1 MSLRLLLLC
10 VCLVPVAGTTSS
22 IVVAQTIEG
31 PHPLFQPDRVSE
43 ITLQFT
49 VGEWAKLQPSEDL
62 DWDIGRAF
70 GEIISDASEGKEF
83 RGGDENRPGLGGY
96 LGLNHQYGKADLVI
110 DGEPIS
116 NVGVRYKGNG
126 SFLSGRAL
134 GKYSFKID
142 FNEYQDD
149 LNFKGMK
156 KVNLQ
161 NCASDPSMLREAI
174 SYQLFREVGVSCPLT
189 GWASVAIDID
199 GRVKRSGLYSVV
211 EQVDQQFLQRAFGE
225 SEGLLVKPSAFT
237 AFPYLGETWD
247 AYESF
252 YNPKTNSS
260 PEQQRRMIEFAK
272 LIHKSDRKEFES
284 QIEEYL
290 DIDNFLSFLA
300 VNAILSNLDSF
311 LGGSQNY
318 YAYLSPETNKV
329 ILIPWDLDHSF
340 GSLEIIGTPESRLH
354 HSINQPQIGYG
365 KNRLIERMLK
375 MPEMRK
381 AYLARVEQL
390 LDSVFAEKK
399 WLDQLDEMAAVAQP
413 ALDEGAKLRM
423 NVAITVE
430 DSDRKGYSL
439 KHFVRER
446 RVSIRDQLEG
456 RSEGQTNN
464 FNEGIDPK
472 LVLRMMGWG
481 MAIAFAVFLNF
492 IAWIW
497 AIIAGFRLD
506 TKWGLLNL
514 LMYPLLPLIFGFFVS
529 RKLGRRSAVMT
540 LLCVS
545 LMIGVFVPFIQII
558 KSF

>member
-10 VCLVPVAGTTSS
+10 VCLVPVSGTTSS

-49 VGEWAKLQPSEDL
+49 EGEWGKLQPSEDI
-62 DWDIGRAF
+62 DWDIGRAL
-70 GEIISDASEGKEF
+70 GEIISDASQGKEF

-365 KNRLIERMLK
+365 KNRLIERMLN

-529 RKLGRRSAVMT
+529 RKLGWRSAVMT
-540 LLCVS
+540 LLCVL
-545 LMIGVFVPFIQII
+545 LMIGVFVPFIQTI

>member
-10 VCLVPVAGTTSS
+10 VCLVPMSGTVPS
-22 IVVAQTIEG
+22 IVVAQMIEG
-31 PHPLFQPDRVSE
+31 SHPLFQPDRVSE

-149 LNFKGMK
+149 LNFNGLK

-161 NCASDPSMLREAI
+161 NCASDPSMLREAV

-199 GRVKRSGLYSVV
+199 GRVKQSGLYLVV

-225 SEGLLVKPSAFT
+225 SDGLLVKPSAFT

-247 AYESF
+247 TYESF

-260 PEQQRRMIEFAK
+260 PEQQQRIIEFAR
-272 LIHKSDRKEFES
+272 LIHRSDRKEFEAR
-284 QIEEYL
+284 IGEYL

-300 VNAILSNLDSF
+300 VNTILSNLDSF

-329 ILIPWDLDHSF
+329 LLIPWDLDHSF
-340 GSLEIIGTPESRLH
+340 GSLDIIGTPESRLQ
-354 HSINQPQIGYG
+354 HSVKQPQIGFG
-365 KNRLIERMLK
+365 KNRLIERMLE

-381 AYLARVEQL
+381 AYLTRVEQL
-390 LDSVFAEKK
+390 LDSVFEEKK
-399 WLDQLDEMAAVAQP
+399 WIDQLDATAAVAKP
-413 ALDEGAKLRM
+413 ALDDEEKLRM
-423 NVAITVE
+423 DVAITGG
-430 DSDRKGYSL
+430 DSDGKGYSL

-456 RSEGQTNN
+456 RSEGQTND

-481 MAIAFAVFLNF
+481 MAIAVAVFLNF
-492 IAWIW
+492 VAWIW
-497 AIIAGFRLD
+497 AIIAGFRFD
-506 TKWGLLNL
+506 SKWGLLNL
-514 LMYPLLPLIFGFFVS
+514 LMYPLLPLVFGFFVS
-529 RKLGRRSAVMT
+529 RKLGWRSAVMT

-545 LMIGVFVPFIQII
+545 LMVGVFVPFIQTIR
-558 KSF
+558 SF

>member
-1 MSLRLLLLC
+1 MAG
-10 VCLVPVAGTTSS
+10 LVPSV
-22 IVVAQTIEG
+22 VVAQTLEG

-43 ITLQFT
+43 ITLRFT
-49 VGEWAKLQPSEDL
+49 VGEWEKLQPSEDV

-70 GEIISDASEGKEF
+70 GEIISDASQGKEF
-83 RGGDENRPGLGGY
+83 RGGDGDRPGLGGY
-96 LGLNHQYGKADLVI
+96 LGLNHQYGKADIVI
-110 DGEPIS
+110 DGETIS
-116 NVGVRYKGNG
+116 SVGVRYKGNG

-134 GKYSFKID
+134 GKYSFKVD

-149 LNFKGMK
+149 LNFNGMK

-161 NCASDPSMLREAI
+161 NCAADPSMLREAI

-199 GRVKRSGLYSVV
+199 GRIKRSGLYSVV

-225 SEGLLVKPSAFT
+225 SDGLLVKPSAFT

-260 PEQQRRMIEFAK
+260 QEQRQRIIEFAK

-300 VNAILSNLDSF
+300 VNTMLSNLDSF

-354 HSINQPQIGYG
+354 HSINQPQIGFG
-365 KNRLIERMLK
+365 KNRLIERMLE

-381 AYLARVEQL
+381 AYLTKVEQL

-399 WLDQLDEMAAVAQP
+399 WIDQIDEMAAVAQP

-423 NVAITVE
+423 EVAITGE
-430 DSDRKGYSL
+430 DSGRKGYSL
-439 KHFVRER
+439 KQFVRER

-456 RSEGQTNN
+456 RSEGQTND

-481 MAIAFAVFLNF
+481 MAIAVAVFLNF

-514 LMYPLLPLIFGFFVS
+514 LMYPLLPLVFGFFVS
-529 RKLGRRSAVMT
+529 RKLGWRSAVMT

-545 LMIGVFVPFIQII
+545 LMIGVFVPFVQTIN
-558 KSF
+558 SF

>member
-49 VGEWAKLQPSEDL
+49 EGEWSKLQPSEDI

-70 GEIISDASEGKEF
+70 GEIISDASQGKEF
-83 RGGDENRPGLGGY
+83 RGGDEDRPGLGGY

-174 SYQLFREVGVSCPLT
+174 SYQLFREVGVRCPLT

-260 PEQQRRMIEFAK
+260 PEQQQRIIEFAK
-272 LIHKSDRKEFES
+272 LIHKSDREEFES

-300 VNAILSNLDSF
+300 VNTILSNLDSF

-340 GSLEIIGTPESRLH
+340 GSLEIIGTPESRLQ

-375 MPEMRK
+375 MPEIRK

-413 ALDEGAKLRM
+413 ALDEGARLRM
-423 NVAITVE
+423 DVAITVE

-439 KHFVRER
+439 KNFVRER

-456 RSEGQTNN
+456 RSEGQTND
-464 FNEGIDPK
+464 FNEGIDPT

-481 MAIAFAVFLNF
+481 LAIAFAVFLNF
-492 IAWIW
+492 IAWVWTIV
-497 AIIAGFRLD
+497 AGFRLN

-514 LMYPLLPLIFGFFVS
+514 LMYPLLPVIFGFFVS

-545 LMIGVFVPFIQII
+545 LMVGVLVPFIQTIR
-558 KSF
+558 SF